1 MKYWG
6 VYIAQKYFCFY
17 VEQTTNGKTEI
28 NSTKKKGR
36 KKLQQNKQNNIN

>member
-6 VYIAQKYFCFY
+6 VHIAQKYFCFY

-28 NSTKKKGR
+28 NSTKKK
-36 KKLQQNKQNNIN
+36 KEKNYNKTNKTT